1 VGPRRFVAR
10 ALDGCPAAEDAVLCV
25 SELASNAI
33 QHTRSGLGGRFQV
46 IVWRSRASACL
57 AVLDDGGYGH
67 PAPPPAPGSAGLADL
82 AESGHGIRVVEH
94 LADSWG
100 HQFYRDGPAGGRA
113 VWCHLTWPARQ
124 RRSHPDHSTRKTT
137 TRC

>member
-1 VGPRRFVAR
+1 VAR
-10 ALDGCPAAEDAVLCV
+10 PLDGCPAAEDALLCV

-33 QHTRSGLGGRFQV
+33 QHSRSGLGGRFQV

-82 AESGHGIRVVEH
+82 AESGHGIRWSSTWRT
-94 LADSWG
+94 AGATSSTG
-100 HQFYRDGPAGGRA
+100 TAQPAAAPSGA
-113 VWCHLTWPARQ
+113 T
-124 RRSHPDHSTRKTT
+124 
-137 TRC
+137 